1 MSEKYREYGYDV
13 NSNELSKQVQ
23 EDIKEAKEI
32 EKRVKELEAVLDD
45 YAVSDNEYLVDGAI
59 LTCDR
64 AKRGPIKVNLDGT
77 VVEFE
82 GNNASSFKYTRLN
95 VIEREQRDN
104 GLCAATI
111 EDTV

>member
-45 YAVSDNEYLVDGAI
+45 YAVSDN
-59 LTCDR
+59 
-64 AKRGPIKVNLDGT
+64 
-77 VVEFE
+77 
-82 GNNASSFKYTRLN
+82 
-95 VIEREQRDN
+95 
-104 GLCAATI
+104 
-111 EDTV
+111 